1 MTKIRMLTGLSCY
14 LLLIKG
20 SRRLS
25 AGNENH
31 QQSSSNSTIS
41 LPTTIL
47 DNTSKFLDNMHSIRV
62 AVALEPQLQPGTAIA
77 SLQDGKC
84 KRKSRYVP

>member
-1 MTKIRMLTGLSCY
+1 MVE
-14 LLLIKG
+14 LLPSVNKRFQEVECSPLGQHKNY
-20 SRRLS
+20 
-25 AGNENH
+25 GNEKH

-62 AVALEPQLQPGTAIA
+62 AVALEP
-77 SLQDGKC
+77 
-84 KRKSRYVP
+84 